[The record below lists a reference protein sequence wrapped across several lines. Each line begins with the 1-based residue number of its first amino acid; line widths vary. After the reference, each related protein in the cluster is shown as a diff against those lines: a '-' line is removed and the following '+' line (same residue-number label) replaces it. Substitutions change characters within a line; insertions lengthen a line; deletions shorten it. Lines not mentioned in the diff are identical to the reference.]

1 MKKIIMSIT
10 VILLVSIT
18 GLFFYMN
25 GSKNELKVETKNQDT
40 NEKLV
45 SNENKESNK
54 PEKIEPESKIDF
66 PEEKKDEEI
75 KPVDKPTEKV
85 DNTTSSKEVKE
96 VKQSNPT
103 QKQEVKREEQK
114 KPVPIVESKK
124 QEIWESLGMTKDQ
137 YYNQP
142 MYSWE
147 RVDFKNR
154 AECEAH
160 GDSYEPYLN
169 GEVLYNCRDVT
180 SPSGKY
186 LGVMFDVEKLN

>member
-1 MKKIIMSIT
+1 MSIT

-18 GLFFYMN
+18 GLFFFMN
-25 GSKNELKVETKNQDT
+25 GSKNELKIETKNQDT

-45 SNENKESNK
+45 SNKNKESNK
-54 PEKIEPESKIDF
+54 PEEIEPESKIDF
-66 PEEKKDEEI
+66 PEEKKDEEN
-75 KPVDKPTEKV
+75 KPIDKPTEKV
-85 DNTTSSKEVKE
+85 DNTTPSKEVKE
-96 VKQSNPT
+96 VKQANLTP
-103 QKQEVKREEQK
+103 KQEVKHEEQK
-114 KPVPIVESKK
+114 KSVPKK
-124 QEIWESLGMTKDQ
+124 QEVWESLGMTKDQ

-147 RVDFKNR
+147 RIDFKTR
-154 AECEAH
+154 DECVAH

-186 LGVMFDVEKLN
+186 LGVMFDTEKLN

>member
-1 MKKIIMSIT
+1 MKKIILSIT
-10 VILLVSIT
+10 VILVVSVT

-25 GSKNELKVETKNQDT
+25 DNKNELKEETKVQDS

-45 SNENKESNK
+45 SNENKESNDSEEMK
-54 PEKIEPESKIDF
+54 QKSKNDL
-66 PEEKKDEEI
+66 PEEKKNEETKVI
-75 KPVDKPTEKV
+75 DKPTEKV
-85 DNTTSSKEVKE
+85 DNTTPSKEVKE
-96 VKQSNPT
+96 VKQ
-103 QKQEVKREEQK
+103 EEQK

-124 QEIWESLGMTKDQ
+124 QEVWEALGMTKDQ

-147 RVDFKNR
+147 RIDFKTR
-154 AECEAH
+154 DECVTY
-160 GDSYEPYLN
+160 GDSYEPYLS

-186 LGVMFDVEKLN
+186 LGTMFDVEKLN